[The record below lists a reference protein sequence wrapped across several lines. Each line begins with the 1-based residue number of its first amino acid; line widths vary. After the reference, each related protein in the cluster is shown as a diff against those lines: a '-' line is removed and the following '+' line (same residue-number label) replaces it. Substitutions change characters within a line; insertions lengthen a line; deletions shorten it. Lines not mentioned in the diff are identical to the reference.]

1 MVRNSLIATIFLVIV
16 VLSWFYTEADHH
28 QQQETGLQMIRNHTQ
43 PLPPT
48 LPKPGNRAV
57 TGDVFKKGDTLAS
70 LLNRHG
76 ISAYDVYT
84 ISLVLDD
91 ILPVHKLKIGAK
103 TAFYKEMDSG
113 RLVEMRI
120 SNAVDRT
127 VRIIRSEDDRWEAHE
142 MDVLLFTNLESASGT
157 IDDSLWN
164 AAIRQGVP
172 PELILDMADLFGWQV
187 DFTSGLRRGDG
198 FELFYTNRILK
209 DLGAVPGKI
218 AAARFVNSGKT
229 FLAFAFTFPDGRVEY
244 FDRDGNSMKR
254 TFLKTPLQYR
264 RISSGFSRRRFH
276 PILKEYRPHLGID
289 YAAPRGTPVSAL
301 GDGVIIFSGW
311 KGGYGNYVQIK
322 HGDAYETCYG
332 HLEKFGRGIRKGVQ
346 VRQGQVIGYVGSTG
360 LSTGPHLDFR
370 VKYRGTFINP
380 DTIKS
385 EPAEP
390 IPDELMSLFIQH
402 TLDWMTRFQMLQQ
415 GEDYV
420 TG

>member
-1 MVRNSLIATIFLVIV
+1 MVKNSLIAVLSLVIV
-16 VLSWFYTEADHH
+16 VLSWFYTEADHY
-28 QQQETGLQMIRNHTQ
+28 QPQVTGLQMIRNHT
-43 PLPPT
+43 PPSPPA

-57 TGDVFKKGDTLAS
+57 TGDVFQKGDTLSS
-70 LLNRHG
+70 LLNRHDIPASDSHA
-76 ISAYDVYT
+76 ISQ
-84 ISLVLDD
+84 VLGK
-91 ILPVHKLKIGAK
+91 ILPVSKLKIGAK
-103 TAFYKEMDSG
+103 AAFYTDMDSDK
-113 RLVEMRI
+113 LVELRI
-120 SNAVDRT
+120 SNAADQT
-127 VRIIRSEDDRWEAHE
+127 VRVVRCEGDRWEAHE
-142 MDVLLFTNLESASGT
+142 MDVLLFTNLECASGM

-164 AAIRQGVP
+164 AAIQQGVP

-187 DFTSGLRRGDG
+187 DFTSGLRRGDD
-198 FELFYTNRILK
+198 FELFYTSRVLK
-209 DLGAVPGKI
+209 DLGVVPGKI
-218 AAARFVNSGKT
+218 AAARFVNSGKA
-229 FLAFAFTFPDGRVEY
+229 FFAFSFTLPDGRVEY

-264 RISSGFSRRRFH
+264 RISSGFSHRRFH

-301 GDGVIIFSGW
+301 GDGVVVFCGW

-332 HLEKFGRGIRKGVQ
+332 HLEKFGKGVRKGVQ

-370 VKYRGTFINP
+370 VKYRGNYINP

-385 EPAEP
+385 QPAEP
-390 IPDELMSLFIQH
+390 VPDEFMSLFLQH
-402 TLDWMTRFQMLQQ
+402 TTDWLARFRILQQ
-415 GEDYV
+415 GENDV